1 MNNKMKTYV
10 TLATQVGLGV
20 LLGVMGGLNYFFK
33 FMATPQPTPEA
44 GAFLGAMAAAGY
56 FFPFVKIVELIGGAM
71 LLTNRFVPLAL
82 VMLAPI
88 ILNIFALHL
97 FLQPAQLPLS
107 GLMTAMLVFL
117 AVMYRDNF
125 KTMFAFKSQVSG
137 AR

>member
-1 MNNKMKTYV
+1 MNSKIKTYG

-20 LLGVMGGLNYFFK
+20 MLGVMGGLNYFLK
-33 FMATPQPTPEA
+33 FMETPQPTPEA

-97 FLQPAQLPLS
+97 FLQPEQLPLS

-117 AVMYRDNF
+117 SVMYRDNF
-125 KTMFAFKSQVSG
+125 KTMFAFKSKLSG
-137 AR
+137 V